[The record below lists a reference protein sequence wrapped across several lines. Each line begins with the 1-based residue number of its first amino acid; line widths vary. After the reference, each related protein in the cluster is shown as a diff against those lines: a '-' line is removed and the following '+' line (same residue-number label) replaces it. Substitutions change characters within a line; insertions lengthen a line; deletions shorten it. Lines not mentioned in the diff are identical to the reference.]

1 MTAVTGQQ
9 RGALKYATVP
19 WVDTVKDPRDAHG
32 RRHGHLGM
40 LNLLVANFVRGKT
53 TLEQAANLAQDVGGR
68 IRKALRL
75 PSSIAGSTLWRLLAQ
90 QLPEGL
96 RETLQSQARQLVAD
110 TSAPRVLPVGVATFD
125 GKSLLTTHEE
135 TVTGLDAVA
144 SDTAAT
150 PLWRLGAMRAVLTHL
165 LSAPCIDLEFIGAK
179 EGESPAFRVMFPR
192 VVKAMGDTF
201 DIITADAGLTA
212 AENATLVRAHHKHYL
227 FGLKGNQP
235 TLYKYAIDSLA
246 LKQCHPRART
256 SELAHGCTVE
266 RELWLHPVAQG
277 DTDFPEARLIILVRQ
292 RHFRADEL
300 TKEEYRYFVTSVN
313 TTFLDAQG
321 LLLLVRTH
329 WAIENR
335 HNWSLD
341 VVLREDDTQPCKP
354 TRQALEVVAWL
365 RAIALNILSSW
376 RILRSS
382 RPRRLITWDRAC
394 EIFRDALV
402 FPAHRRLAASPTPS

>member
-1 MTAVTGQQ
+1 
-9 RGALKYATVP
+9 
-19 WVDTVKDPRDAHG
+19 
-32 RRHGHLGM
+32 M
-40 LNLLVANFVRGKT
+40 LNLLVANFARGKT
-53 TLEQAANLAQDVGGR
+53 TLGQAANLARDVGGR

-75 PSSIAGSTLWRLLAQ
+75 PRSIAGSTLWRLLAQ
-90 QLPEGL
+90 QHPEGL

-110 TSAPRVLPVGVATFD
+110 TAAPRVLPVGVLTFD

-135 TVTGLDAVA
+135 TVAGLDSVA

-165 LSAPCIDLEFIGAK
+165 LSAPCIDLEFLGAK
-179 EGESPAFRVMFPR
+179 EGESPAFRNMFPR
-192 VVKAMGDTF
+192 VVEAMGDTF

-212 AENATLVRAHHKHYL
+212 AENATLVRFHQKHYL

-235 TLYKYAIDSLA
+235 TLHQYAIDSIA
-246 LKQCHPRART
+246 QKQCPPRART
-256 SELAHGCTVE
+256 SELAHGYTVE
-266 RELWLHPVAQG
+266 RELWLHPVAPG
-277 DTDFPEARLIILVRQ
+277 DTDFPGARLILLVRQ
-292 RHFRADEL
+292 RHFRAGEL
-300 TKEEYRYFVTSVN
+300 AKEEYRYFVTSVD

-335 HNWSLD
+335 HNWTLD
-341 VVLREDDTQPCKP
+341 LVLHEDDTQPCKP

-365 RAIALNILSSW
+365 RAIALNLLSTW

-382 RPRRLITWDRAC
+382 RLRRLIPWDRAC

-402 FPAHRRLAASPTPS
+402 IPGAPGASPAQA